1 MTPAAQLQA
10 RWEIMTIPCHARRQW
25 RPAVNAGRDAPMTV
39 GGHHGRVRHQLL
51 GRGPDDRGLE
61 STTRRFRDWT
71 ALGCTI
77 FRAAI
82 DSRSTARGKV
92 TLDARCDCAMLHVR
106 RDQGRELWRA
116 FEIWQSA
123 FWQPATIN
131 REFADHF
138 RSPNFWRRL
147 YRGLYAQWLSIMRSM
162 PLERLTRQKSH
173 LREVTGME
181 SP

>member
-10 RWEIMTIPCHARRQW
+10 WWEIMTIPCHARRQW
-25 RPAVNAGRDAPMTV
+25 RPAVNVGRDAPMTV

-82 DSRSTARGKV
+82 DSRSTAREKLRSTRAATVRSSTCGATRAASCGGPSRFGSPPFGSRRRSTGNLPIISDRAIDNAEHAAG
-92 TLDARCDCAMLHVR
+92 TLDPPEIAPTSSYRHGVAVTR
-106 RDQGRELWRA
+106 RK
-116 FEIWQSA
+116 
-123 FWQPATIN
+123 
-131 REFADHF
+131 ADD
-138 RSPNFWRRL
+138 SYRR
-147 YRGLYAQWLSIMRSM
+147 
-162 PLERLTRQKSH
+162 
-173 LREVTGME
+173 
-181 SP
+181 